1 MLSCRPGSLTDKLDR
16 DGEEEGG
23 GHTTYV
29 GRQDNYDKTDDKR
42 SSDCKSAS
50 TLEMGTVGEPLNGI
64 ENCTIFPAIFINLGN
79 KSSSRIIKH

>member
-1 MLSCRPGSLTDKLDR
+1 MESKKEREHATN
-16 DGEEEGG
+16 
-23 GHTTYV
+23 V

-79 KSSSRIIKH
+79 KSSSKIIKH